1 MRELLASKRLQLLA
15 VLVLAATPYF
25 LGLGSSSL
33 WDSNEAFYTET
44 PRRMIE
50 TGDFISPEF
59 NYQPR
64 FNKPPLS
71 YWIVALS
78 YKLFGVSELSARL
91 PVAMGAI
98 IMIITAFVLGRAVYS
113 VEAGLYAAI
122 ALAISPR
129 ILMFSRR
136 IIIDVYIAMFM
147 SLALLF
153 FLLSEKDTKRR
164 RLYLVLMYASVGL
177 GVLTKGPVALALPAV
192 AFLIYLIVSKNL
204 SRLRQM
210 MLPAGALIIVAI
222 VLPWYATVYAR
233 HGWEYIESFIL
244 RDNLS
249 RYTQP
254 VWGPR
259 RGVFFYIPV
268 ILGDMFPWSVFLIT
282 ALWVA
287 LKKRLPST
295 IRARLPAKSE
305 LAGVSD
311 AEPDNPD
318 GANLSVLL
326 WIWIA
331 VIVVFFSLSS
341 NKEDLYILPIY
352 TAAAAIVGGT
362 LAQVST
368 KWTTLLIASLIL
380 LLGAASLYIFGGYT
394 EAPSVAGASAIGITA
409 FGGGLIA
416 VALIIW
422 RRGRAAIIATALT
435 VIALNYIFVLRT
447 LPDFERY
454 KPVRAFSDII
464 RSEAS
469 PDALVGYYRLASP
482 SMVFYL
488 RRPVFE
494 YYNEEELRMA
504 LSSGKEVYCLM
515 KDEDYRSVRD
525 SLPPTYILATHPV
538 FQVKLKSIFERVER
552 PQVLLISNKTGVAVL
567 Q

>member
-1 MRELLASKRLQLLA
+1 MRELLASKHLPLLA
-15 VLVLAATPYF
+15 VLVLAALPYF

-71 YWIVALS
+71 YWVVALF

-91 PVAMGAI
+91 PVAIGAL
-98 IMIITAFVLGRAVYS
+98 IMIITAFALGRAVFS
-113 VEAGLYAAI
+113 VEAGFYAAI

-136 IIIDVYIAMFM
+136 IIIDVYVAMFM

-153 FLLSEKDTKRR
+153 FLLSEKDTSRR
-164 RLYLVLMYASVGL
+164 RLYLILMYISVGL
-177 GVLTKGPVALALPAV
+177 GMLTKGPVALALPAIT
-192 AFLIYLIVSKNL
+192 FFIYLVASKNL
-204 SRLRQM
+204 GRLRQM
-210 MLPAGALIIVAI
+210 MLPAGALIILAI
-222 VLPWYATVYAR
+222 VLPWYVAVYAR
-233 HGWEYIESFIL
+233 HGWDYIESFIL

-259 RGVFFYIPV
+259 RGIFFYLPV

-282 ALWVA
+282 AIWIA

-295 IRARLPAKSE
+295 IRDRLSAKDDSVLTE
-305 LAGVSD
+305 SS
-311 AEPDNPD
+311 
-318 GANLSVLL
+318 NLSMLL

-331 VIVVFFSLSS
+331 VIVVFFSLSR

-352 TAAAAIVGGT
+352 TAAAAIVGG
-362 LAQVST
+362 LIAQISAR
-368 KWTTLLIASLIL
+368 WTTLLLAVLISLT
-380 LLGAASLYIFGGYT
+380 GAASLYIFGGYT
-394 EAPSVAGASAIGITA
+394 EAPTVAGASAIGIA
-409 FGGGLIA
+409 AIAGGLIT
-416 VALIIW
+416 VALIIL
-422 RRGRAAIIATALT
+422 RQERAAIIATALT
-435 VIALNYIFVLRT
+435 IIALNYIFVLKA
-447 LPDFERY
+447 LPDFEQY
-454 KPVRAFSDII
+454 KPVRAFSEII
-464 RSEAS
+464 RQDAS
-469 PDALVGYYRLASP
+469 PDALVGYYRFASP

-488 RRPVFE
+488 RRQVFE
-494 YYNEEELRMA
+494 YYTEEQLRAA
-504 LSSGKEVYCLM
+504 LSSGKEVYCLI
-515 KDEDYRSVRD
+515 KDEDYKAVRET
-525 SLPPTYILATHPV
+525 LPPTYVLATHPV
-538 FQVKLKSIFERVER
+538 FQVKLKSIFEHVER
-552 PQVLLISNKTGVAVL
+552 PQVLLISNKTGAAVL